1 MPVVERSTYWPAVH
15 IEPHGSGISV
25 EGVGAFVGARVG
37 ACVVVVVT
45 GAAVV
50 VVVDAGADVVVV
62 VVVVAVGAD
71 VVVVVDAPG
80 VGAVGGS
87 VGAVVDGLGGI
98 VGAAVGASDSTVINA
113 VILTVP
119 SPPAALALPAA
130 PLQAVS
136 SHDLLVG
143 PQ

>member
-1 MPVVERSTYWPAVH
+1 MH

-37 ACVVVVVT
+37 AFVVVVVT

-50 VVVDAGADVVVV
+50 VVVDADADVVVVVV

-98 VGAAVGASDSTVINA
+98 VGAADGASDSTVINA